1 MPKKIKPT
9 TFNLFLAKVIQARM
23 DVVGIS
29 RPELA
34 ARTSISPSTL
44 DRNFAGKTDA
54 GWTSNQIARISGVLD
69 ISAGKLIDDALEN
82 MGGFD
87 ALMSEVRNTNDELAK
102 KRQRKQA
109 EAAAMTPQQIE
120 KQKIAATDDPELL
133 EDEPQA
139 P

>member
-1 MPKKIKPT
+1 MRKTLIAAALASLAMTLATSSAALAQDATSQAATHYSVDT
-9 TFNLFLAKVIQARM
+9 T
-23 DVVGIS
+23 
-29 RPELA
+29 P
-34 ARTSISPSTL
+34 
-44 DRNFAGKTDA
+44 
-54 GWTSNQIARISGVLD
+54 
-69 ISAGKLIDDALEN
+69 AGKLIDDALEN